1 MAKKN
6 AGKLAGLAA
15 LGAAAYMINQKFGK
29 GKDAEG
35 PSATADEEKSSK
47 ARTAAQKDAVSG
59 DSATHGSA
67 YGPKPGAAARSGVGD
82 AENDPLPKPKIA
94 APVVKKEVK
103 AEVNADA
110 KAEAPAEAPAEDK
123 YGDPSQS
130 KGVLRSDKDMTQAEA
145 KTILNQTPADKAKQ
159 AAKDKKAIASNKAD
173 YKAYQRNTDAAK
185 LANLKSNAEFNKKQQ
200 AKKAAEAHAAKMKKL
215 KDNPELQA
223 AEPVYPEQLLT
234 PGGGYKTAASL
245 AKNLANRNV
254 VSKAPEYSTPLLT
267 APAKQLTGPSKADI
281 VTRDRAA
288 REAARQKE
296 MLRENA
302 RRSGL
307 DPDNMNPAVANK
319 VRQNMGGDDFS
330 LGMKRGGMTKMAS
343 GGMTASRRGDG
354 IATRGKTKCKMY

>member
-1 MAKKN
+1 MAKN
-6 AGKLAGLAA
+6 AGRLAGLAA
-15 LGAAAYMINQKFGK
+15 LGAAAYMMSR
-29 GKDAEG
+29 GKDTKG

-59 DSATHGSA
+59 NRTAKDEDYSNEG
-67 YGPKPGAAARSGVGD
+67 YKKPEIKNEPKS
-82 AENDPLPKPKIA
+82 
-94 APVVKKEVK
+94 APVVKREVK
-103 AEVNADA
+103 SEVIKDA
-110 KAEAPAEAPAEDK
+110 KADK
-123 YGDPSQS
+123 VGDPSQS
-130 KGVLRSDKDMTQAEA
+130 RGVLRSDRDTVQDKPLYKQEGV
-145 KTILNQTPADKAKQ
+145 TIGGVEKRTEGNKPMPSLAAVERKAAARKASISTDEMKNRSRAQ
-159 AAKDKKAIASNKAD
+159 AAHI
-173 YKAYQRNTDAAK
+173 
-185 LANLKSNAEFNKKQQ
+185 
-200 AKKAAEAHAAKMKKL
+200 AKMKRL
-215 KDNPELQA
+215 KANPESQALEASNPELF
-223 AEPVYPEQLLT
+223 LT
-234 PGGGYKTAASL
+234 PGGGAKTAANL

-267 APAKQLTGPSKADI
+267 APAKQLTGPSKADLLA
-281 VTRDRAA
+281 RDRAA

-343 GGMTASRRGDG
+343 GDMTASRRGDG

>member
-1 MAKKN
+1 MAKN

-29 GKDAEG
+29 GKGKGNDAGDQTTSSYTKDTKKVE
-35 PSATADEEKSSK
+35 AKDEPFTPTDK
-47 ARTAAQKDAVSG
+47 
-59 DSATHGSA
+59 SA
-67 YGPKPGAAARSGVGD
+67 YASRSNMTPMQGVGD
-82 AENDPLPKPKIA
+82 AKNDPLPKPPKVEA
-94 APVVKKEVK
+94 KVDTDVK
-103 AEVNADA
+103 AD
-110 KAEAPAEAPAEDK
+110 APAEVK
-123 YGDPSQS
+123 VGDPSQS
-130 KGVLRSDKDMTQAEA
+130 RGVLRSDRDMTQAEA

-159 AAKDKKAIASNKAD
+159 AANDKKAIASNKAD

-319 VRQNMGGDDFS
+319 VRQNMGGNDFS
-330 LGMKRGGMTKMAS
+330 LGMKRGGEVKMAS

-354 IATRGKTKCKMY
+354 IASRGKTKCKMY